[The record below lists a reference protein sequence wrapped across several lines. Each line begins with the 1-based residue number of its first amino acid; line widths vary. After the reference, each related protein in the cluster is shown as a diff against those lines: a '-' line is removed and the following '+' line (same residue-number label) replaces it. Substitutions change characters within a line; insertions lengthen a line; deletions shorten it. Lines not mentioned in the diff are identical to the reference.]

1 MTSRDENSINWLPAH
16 LDPTGPCPP
25 RLKELFSIS
34 PTRTHF
40 SLRPTLALVATNRG
54 IPPPLDSAYFS
65 SLLSLI
71 VSASR
76 RRKRHSFFLFPP
88 PPLSTTKHGSRSR
101 HRARRRKRTWAG
113 AFAFLAR
120 NGWMDGWHLVFNGWA
135 RAAYIHYTHDIHLQ
149 WWLRRGTPDG
159 CLVGKRRRQR
169 RYRVGRGGRQGGWMD
184 TTHGPLGF
192 LMIICGFG
200 WSWEG

>member
-1 MTSRDENSINWLPAH
+1 MSASPEGVILHLADTDALLSTTNPRSGRHEPRNSP
-16 LDPTGPCPP
+16 PP
-25 RLKELFSIS
+25 RLGLFFFSAFFNCVSIAAAQK
-34 PTRTHF
+34 T
-40 SLRPTLALVATNRG
+40 
-54 IPPPLDSAYFS
+54 
-65 SLLSLI
+65 I
-71 VSASR
+71 V
-76 RRKRHSFFLFPP
+76 FFIPP

-169 RYRVGRGGRQGGWMD
+169 RRYRVGRGGRQGGWMD